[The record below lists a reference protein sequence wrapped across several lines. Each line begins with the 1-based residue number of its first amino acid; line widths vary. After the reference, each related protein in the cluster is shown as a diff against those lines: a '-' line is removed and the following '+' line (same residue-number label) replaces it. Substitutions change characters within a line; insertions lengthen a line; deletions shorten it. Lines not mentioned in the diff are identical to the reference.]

1 MSQTPVPRLDLA
13 PKPKRPLSLWN
24 PLDYLRL
31 LYWVFYFPQALRWY
45 VYTFAGGEVRLEKRG
60 RVNLWVWLREN
71 PIQRNLCFQG
81 LLLTVITPVIIA
93 GIFQQIGFRVN
104 WFGIPLGVAIGV
116 AIGVTG
122 GIAFG
127 VAFGVAFGI
136 AFSMAIGVAFGMAIG
151 VAFGMAIGVAFGIV
165 LGMADGLTGGVAY
178 SVSAGVTVGMAYG
191 VAIGVIVGVA
201 GVTGGVAYGVAYV
214 GVASGVAI
222 GVTGGVAY
230 GVAILRPESWLFGI
244 FTNFRASQN
253 PNLLTRITPIPLPHM
268 VSHINKWLQQDL
280 EIGLH
285 KINQLLAYTLQF
297 IPVIKVVNRQLATTL
312 PEEIIWYTSKFAENP
327 FDWKL
332 IHFASASLNN
342 ALKSEVI
349 DGILFFPKRLKE
361 RLKNNFDT
369 NTRLDTPARAT
380 AAGFWH
386 LHEWEPIKAREAF
399 AVVRSLPYG
408 EEMYTLAHTIAIFHQ
423 TRDFSAI
430 ANINLETRNFP
441 SSEPLLRPNTWQAI
455 NSCDRVIADAKVIQ
469 NSTSRASRAFALNR
483 AIGELLQILDN
494 PETIPEAERYLI
506 IDIATTWKTAL
517 EKQTLEVGQVEITKP
532 VTNPY
537 IVGDPVEGQLFVGRD
552 DIMRQLEELWLMG
565 TNMQSVVLYGH
576 RRMGKTSILRNLS
589 QRVGAGV
596 KIAYINLLGV
606 GDVAHEGEVLMAL
619 SDAISQ
625 TVNIPPPNDED
636 LLNLPYRTFTR
647 YLQRIIDN
655 NVETRYI
662 ASLPENPTSN
672 PKTPTSRGLIIALD
686 EFEKIEELIAAG
698 KIPQSFMG
706 YLRSLVQM
714 SPKIGFILAGL
725 HTLEEMTAD
734 YFQPLYASF
743 TPPIKVSFM
752 EPDATSIILANPGID
767 DFPLDYTPEARDR
780 IYQLTHGQ
788 PFLVQLVGFQLVRR
802 YNDRTFAM
810 RQKTNPIFTLDDV
823 ETVINDPIFFQ
834 RGRYYFDGVWSQALE
849 GAAGQQTILQALAPY
864 PQGLTIDELVK
875 TTCIDVINLEPA
887 LQMLIRHDV
896 VFEHQG
902 QWQIIVE
909 LFRRWVLRL

>member
-1 MSQTPVPRLDLA
+1 MSETPVPRLDLA
-13 PKPKRPLSLWN
+13 PKLKRPLSLWN

-45 VYTFAGGEVRLEKRG
+45 LKEYNNHENLYILNSFRFFCKLLSIIILIIFIIFASLLFTTGLDFSIGIIPGILIILV
-60 RVNLWVWLREN
+60 N
-71 PIQRNLCFQG
+71 PISILFILRY
-81 LLLTVITPVIIA
+81 IILRIQFYILSYYLA
-93 GIFQQIGFRVN
+93 WQIA
-104 WFGIPLGVAIGV
+104 WIGNP
-116 AIGVTG
+116 I
-122 GIAFG
+122 
-127 VAFGVAFGI
+127 
-136 AFSMAIGVAFGMAIG
+136 M
-151 VAFGMAIGVAFGIV
+151 FGIV
-165 LGMADGLTGGVAY
+165 MIY
-178 SVSAGVTVGMAYG
+178 TVVILMYFFSP
-191 VAIGVIVGVA
+191 VDIDINIRTTAII
-201 GVTGGVAYGVAYV
+201 
-214 GVASGVAI
+214 I
-222 GVTGGVAY
+222 LL
-230 GVAILRPESWLFGI
+230 ILRPDVWCISLALNNKTWVYKNNDWYFPFHVTTIPNPLLSYKLRSWLKEDWE
-244 FTNFRASQN
+244 T
-253 PNLLTRITPIPLPHM
+253 
-268 VSHINKWLQQDL
+268 
-280 EIGLH
+280 GLH
-285 KINQLLAYTLQF
+285 NANQLLAYSFQF
-297 IPVIKVVNRQLATTL
+297 RPVIHALNWVLAETPLEQVISRVAQL
-312 PEEIIWYTSKFAENP
+312 AENP

-332 IHFASASLNN
+332 INLTSN
-342 ALKSEVI
+342 ALK
-349 DGILFFPKRLKE
+349 KE
-361 RLKNNFDT
+361 LISTKA
-369 NTRLDTPARAT
+369 TRLNTPSRLT
-380 AAGFWH
+380 AAGFWY
-386 LHEWEPIKAREAF
+386 LHEKQPTKAAKAF
-399 AVVRSLPYG
+399 AEVRSLPNG
-408 EEMYTLAHTIAIFHQ
+408 EEMYTLAHTLAIFHQ
-423 TRDFSAI
+423 TKDFSAI
-430 ANINLETRNFP
+430 ANINNP
-441 SSEPLLRPNTWQAI
+441 SPNLSPTGREALISPPSLRGKGVGGLGLLRPNTWQAI

-517 EKQTLEVGQVEITKP
+517 EKQALEVGQVEITKP

-596 KIAYINLLGV
+596 KIAYVNLLGV

-625 TVNIPPPNDED
+625 TVNIPPPTDED
-636 LLNLPYRTFTR
+636 LLNLPYPIFRR
-647 YLQRIIDN
+647 YLQRIINANNVNSDSHK

-662 ASLPENPTSN
+662 ASPPQNPTSN
-672 PKTPTSRGLIIALD
+672 PQTPPSQGLIIALD
-686 EFEKIEELIAAG
+686 EFEKIEELIATG
-698 KIPQSFMG
+698 KIPPSFMG

-767 DFPLDYTPEARDR
+767 DFPLDYTPEALNK
-780 IYQLTHGQ
+780 IYQVTHGQ

-810 RQKTNPIFTLDDV
+810 KLNTNPIFTLDDV
-823 ETVINDPIFFQ
+823 ETVINDPVFFQ

-875 TTCIDVINLEPA
+875 TTGIDVAILESA

-902 QWQIIVE
+902 HWQIIVE
-909 LFRRWVLRL
+909 LFRRWVLRRDVLPERLQEN

>member
-1 MSQTPVPRLDLA
+1 S
-13 PKPKRPLSLWN
+13 
-24 PLDYLRL
+24 
-31 LYWVFYFPQALRWY
+31 
-45 VYTFAGGEVRLEKRG
+45 
-60 RVNLWVWLREN
+60 
-71 PIQRNLCFQG
+71 
-81 LLLTVITPVIIA
+81 
-93 GIFQQIGFRVN
+93 
-104 WFGIPLGVAIGV
+104 
-116 AIGVTG
+116 
-122 GIAFG
+122 
-127 VAFGVAFGI
+127 
-136 AFSMAIGVAFGMAIG
+136 FS
-151 VAFGMAIGVAFGIV
+151 
-165 LGMADGLTGGVAY
+165 
-178 SVSAGVTVGMAYG
+178 
-191 VAIGVIVGVA
+191 
-201 GVTGGVAYGVAYV
+201 
-214 GVASGVAI
+214 
-222 GVTGGVAY
+222 
-230 GVAILRPESWLFGI
+230 ILRPEDWILKFIFNIIFCRKRQSYIPNVTSIPYISLNYNLTKHLQDWL
-244 FTNFRASQN
+244 R
-253 PNLLTRITPIPLPHM
+253 
-268 VSHINKWLQQDL
+268 QDW

-285 KINQLLAYTLQF
+285 NIRELSKYTFQFVPIINALNSALLITSDEHIIYRVT
-297 IPVIKVVNRQLATTL
+297 QLAK
-312 PEEIIWYTSKFAENP
+312 SSDDF
-327 FDWKL
+327 KL
-332 IHFASASLNN
+332 VFFASASLSENI
-342 ALKSEVI
+342 KSLSL
-349 DGILFFPKRLKE
+349 GYLFIPSYWRQRFFQI
-361 RLKNNFDT
+361 NV
-369 NTRLDTPARAT
+369 RLDTPPRAT
-380 AAGFWH
+380 AAGFWY
-386 LHEWEPIKAREAF
+386 LHEKQPIKAAKAF
-399 AVVRSLPYG
+399 AEVRSLPYG

-423 TRDFSAI
+423 AEDFSAI
-430 ANINLETRNFP
+430 ANINPETRNFP

-596 KIAYINLLGV
+596 KIAYVNLLGV

-625 TVNIPPPNDED
+625 TVNIPPPSDED

-647 YLQRIIDN
+647 YLQRI
-655 NVETRYI
+655 VETLHVT
-662 ASLPENPTSN
+662 SLQ
-672 PKTPTSRGLIIALD
+672 GLIIALD

-752 EPDATSIILANPGID
+752 EPDATSVILANPGID
-767 DFPLDYTPEARDR
+767 DFPLDYTPEALNK
-780 IYQLTHGQ
+780 IYQVTHGQ

-810 RQKTNPIFTLDDV
+810 KQNTNPIFTLDDV
-823 ETVINDPIFFQ
+823 ETVINDPVFFQ

-864 PQGLTIDELVK
+864 PQGLTIEELVQS
-875 TTCIDVINLEPA
+875 TNLDVGILEDA
-887 LQMLIRHDV
+887 IATLIRHDV
-896 VFEHQG
+896 AITNQG
-902 QWQIIVE
+902 RWQITVE
-909 LFRRWVLRL
+909 LFRRWVLR